1 MSCSKIFIKNDKNII
16 SNLPPLSDHN
26 LITCEKILQKI
37 EKALSKNS
45 FVAISA
51 YAGTGKST
59 IAIEYGRKQRDEAKK
74 IVRFINA
81 DSSSKINGAY
91 RQLAEE
97 LLYNRRKRRGYNK
110 ISP

>member
-1 MSCSKIFIKNDKNII
+1 M
-16 SNLPPLSDHN
+16 
-26 LITCEKILQKI
+26 QKI

-81 DSSSKINGAY
+81 DS
-91 RQLAEE
+91 
-97 LLYNRRKRRGYNK
+97 
-110 ISP
+110 